1 MNDFDRPGATL
12 DEQATRRSAGSRLS
26 ELGDRLSKTFGN
38 VDRVRPEVPSWAAD
52 SDLEY
57 EVDGTAGTDGSDGTV
72 EPVEPVE
79 EPRFPIARQ
88 GYDRNAVDEHV
99 AELERELSQLR
110 ASERSDSSVAAE
122 IERIGEQTSA
132 ILLVAHDKA
141 QETTRQAQE
150 QADRCVADAA
160 TNAVA
165 ITEEASRRLRQLD
178 SETDSVWRERARLI
192 DDVRNVS
199 SALASLAQ
207 EASDRFPAEPDRA
220 ETTPAPAPAQPLT
233 QPHCD

>member
-1 MNDFDRPGATL
+1 MNDFDRPGAAL
-12 DEQATRRSAGSRLS
+12 DEPATRRSAGSRLAD
-26 ELGDRLSKTFGN
+26 LGDRLSKTFGS
-38 VDRVRPEVPSWAAD
+38 VDRVKPEVPSWETD
-52 SDLEY
+52 GDLEY
-57 EVDGTAGTDGSDGTV
+57 SVDDTADST
-72 EPVEPVE
+72 ERFE

-141 QETTRQAQE
+141 QETLRQAQE

-160 TNAVA
+160 ANAVA
-165 ITEEASRRLRQLD
+165 ISEEASRRLRQLD
-178 SETDSVWRERARLI
+178 GETDSVWRERARLI
-192 DDVRNVS
+192 DDVRHVS
-199 SALASLAQ
+199 GALATLAQ
-207 EASDRFPAEPDRA
+207 EANDRFPAEPDR
-220 ETTPAPAPAQPLT
+220 TDTPAPAPAQPFT
-233 QPHCD
+233 GPDGD